1 MLNRLSKM
9 KREDGF
15 TLIELLIVIIILG
28 ILIAIVIFGVGRF
41 RADAVERC
49 KEANAQT
56 YKVAKAAYLAK
67 YGTAASSDQQLIDE
81 DLVDGTQADADAEC
95 G

>member
-28 ILIAIVIFGVGRF
+28 ILIAIVVFGVGAF
-41 RADAVERC
+41 RQNAVDRC
-49 KEANAQT
+49 KEANART
-56 YKVAKAAYLAK
+56 YKAASRAYEAK
-67 YGTAASSDQQLIDE
+67 YGTAGSDAQLKAEGLVEE
-81 DLVDGTQADADAEC
+81 DSLAAANAKC